1 MRRILMR
8 TILLLVLIM
17 ILSISS
23 YAVEANNLIHIRG
36 IVTNEGVECPAI
48 RGDDGKLYT
57 LTGFSE
63 QLYVGDVIEV
73 VGRPAEVSICMQG
86 ITLSV
91 VTYKKLAASGY
102 SYVILNGEILPETVG
117 VRNCFALRLE
127 NGDIYGIDKG
137 EKMIK
142 ILPGFY
148 TIIAE
153 ERLTKDLPCGKDVV
167 KAYNLVNI
175 LSIY

>member
-1 MRRILMR
+1 MRM
-8 TILLLVLIM
+8 VLAIA
-17 ILSISS
+17 IVVLSVYS
-23 YAVEANNLIHIRG
+23 YAEETNDLIHIRG
-36 IVTNEGVECPAI
+36 IVTSEGVECPAI

-57 LTGFSE
+57 LTGFTE
-63 QLYVGDVIEV
+63 QLYVGDVIEF
-73 VGRPAEVSICMQG
+73 VGRPVEVSICMQG

-102 SYVILNGEILPETVG
+102 SYVILNGEILSETVG
-117 VRNCFALRLE
+117 VRNCFALRME
-127 NGDIYGIDKG
+127 NGNIYGIDKG

-142 ILPGFY
+142 ILPGYY

-167 KAYNLVNI
+167 KTYNLVNI
-175 LSIY
+175 VGSN

>member
-1 MRRILMR
+1 MKKIFFVVVLFLYVSVYAEESSN
-8 TILLLVLIM
+8 LL
-17 ILSISS
+17 
-23 YAVEANNLIHIRG
+23 HIRG

-73 VGRPAEVSICMQG
+73 VGRPVEVSICMQG
-86 ITLSV
+86 TTLSV
-91 VTYKKLAASGY
+91 IAYKKLAPSGY
-102 SYVILNGEILPETVG
+102 SYVILKGEILPETVG
-117 VRNCFALRLE
+117 VRNCFALRME

-142 ILPGFY
+142 ILPGYY

-153 ERLTKDLPCGKDVV
+153 ERLTKNLPCGKDVV
-167 KAYNLVNI
+167 KTYNLVNTPG
-175 LSIY
+175 SN